1 MTDNRDEKPE
11 GRRALPYE
19 GREDQLP
26 MVGTHGQM
34 ALYDPAR
41 QDHLEEDAIDL
52 QEILRVILK
61 YRWMIALVVAIAV
74 VTALGT
80 SLLKRP
86 VYKATALLEVK
97 PPSGS
102 MVRLQNV
109 DTAGGTASWQL
120 AEFHHTQKR
129 ILQSDSVSAAVIRDL
144 GLEDDPELHGEIRQ
158 RGVVR
163 GLKQVIGMLSGGG
176 DSEAQA
182 VEQQRSGAANDAT
195 GNDAA
200 EHLAGAL
207 QSRLTVSPVDGSFLF
222 NVWFESFDPETA
234 AQVVNAIAHEYIQQN
249 NQRRFDSTTSAKKFL
264 EKEIERVQ
272 ARLETSEKELND
284 FARKHNLV
292 DLEDRDNIV
301 STRLQTLNGQLAEV
315 RGQRITAESRYR
327 RAAQVDVTSAL
338 PDFLQ
343 NELISTLKSRY
354 AELQTEYQRMAQTYK
369 PAYPDMQQLQ
379 AEIQGV
385 KANLDEAINRRVQS
399 LQAEYEELASREQA
413 LQAAVEEQKDQLL
426 ALEDRAVQ
434 YNILKREVETNKEL
448 YTGLLERMKEV
459 GVAAGLERT
468 NISII
473 DEAGVPGAPYK
484 PDITK
489 NVSMAGAIG
498 LMGGVGLAFLL
509 AFLDNTV
516 RTREDLERLVNSPC
530 LGMVPKIK
538 RLPESKLQAARQ
550 LDLSAAEKPDS
561 SVSEAYRSIRTS
573 LMFSRPDG
581 PPKTI
586 LVTSAGPGEGKT
598 TACVNLATVL
608 AQNGSRVLLVDG
620 DLRKPRLH
628 KTFGVPGSPGLTEQT
643 VENRVQQMHE
653 TGIEGVRLLPAGTV
667 PPNPAELIGSAA
679 LHRFLKAAQ
688 TPYDHIIIDS
698 PPVMGLAD
706 ALIGSTIVD
715 ATLMVIGAGQIS
727 KQALREAYNRL
738 FSVRAPVIGCVLNGV
753 DMESSEYA
761 YYTRYYYNYADTEQ
775 DSGRKGLAKIAD
787 LASFTQGNSNR
798 KTG

>member
-1 MTDNRDEKPE
+1 MTDERDENPE
-11 GRRALPYE
+11 GRRALPYD

-74 VTALGT
+74 ATALGT

-86 VYKATALLEVK
+86 VYRATSLLEVK

-120 AEFHHTQKR
+120 AEFHHTQRR
-129 ILQSDSVSAAVIRDL
+129 ILQSDSVSAAVIREL
-144 GLEDDPELHGEIRQ
+144 GLQDNPELTGEIRQ

-163 GLKQVIGMLSGGG
+163 GLKQVIGMLTGGG
-176 DSEAQA
+176 ESEARA
-182 VEQQRSGAANDAT
+182 AARRGSGAAQDAD
-195 GNDAA
+195 GKDAA
-200 EHLAGAL
+200 ERLAGSL
-207 QSRLTVSPVDGSFLF
+207 RSRLTVEPIRDSFLF
-222 NVWFESFDPETA
+222 NVSFESFNPELA
-234 AQVVNAIAHEYIQQN
+234 ARVVNAISSEYIEQN

-284 FARKHNLV
+284 FARTHNLV
-292 DLEDRDNIV
+292 DLEESDNIV
-301 STRLQTLNGQLAEV
+301 STRLRTLNNQLAEV

-327 RAAQVDVTSAL
+327 RASQAQIDAL
-338 PDFLQ
+338 PDFLE
-343 NELISTLKSRY
+343 NELISTLTSRY

-385 KANLDEAINRRVQS
+385 KANLDEAISRRVQS
-399 LQAEYEELASREQA
+399 LQSEYEELASREQA

-434 YNILKREVETNKEL
+434 YNILKREVETNQEL

-484 PDITK
+484 PDITR

-516 RTREDLERLVNSPC
+516 RTRDDLERLVNSPC
-530 LGMVPKIK
+530 LGMVPRIK
-538 RLPESKLQAARQ
+538 RLPESRLAAARQ

-561 SVSEAYRSIRTS
+561 SISEAYRSIRTS

-586 LVTSAGPGEGKT
+586 LVTSSGPGEGKT

-608 AQNGSRVLLVDG
+608 AQNGSKVLLIDG

-653 TGIEGVRLLPAGTV
+653 TGIDGVRLLPAGTV

-679 LHRFLKAAQ
+679 LQRFLKAAQ

-727 KQALREAYNRL
+727 KQALREAYKRL

-761 YYTRYYYNYADTEQ
+761 YYTRYYYNYGDIEQ
-775 DSGRKGLAKIAD
+775 ESGRKGLAKIAD
-787 LASFTQGNSNR
+787 LASFSQGNRGR